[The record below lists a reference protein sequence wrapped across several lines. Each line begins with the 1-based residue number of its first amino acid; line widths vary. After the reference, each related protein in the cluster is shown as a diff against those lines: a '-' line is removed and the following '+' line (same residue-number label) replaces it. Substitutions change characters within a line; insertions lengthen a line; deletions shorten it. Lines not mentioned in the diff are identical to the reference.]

1 MLAFLVKYPRL
12 LSSHA
17 LPSPLHALSSP
28 LLCFVFPPPML
39 CLLSS
44 HALPSPIQC
53 FAFSPPVLC
62 LLSSYASPSPLLCF
76 ARAKF

>member
-1 MLAFLVKYPRL
+1 MLAFLVKYPR
-12 LSSHA
+12 
-17 LPSPLHALSSP
+17 
-28 LLCFVFPPPML
+28 
-39 CLLSS
+39 LLSS